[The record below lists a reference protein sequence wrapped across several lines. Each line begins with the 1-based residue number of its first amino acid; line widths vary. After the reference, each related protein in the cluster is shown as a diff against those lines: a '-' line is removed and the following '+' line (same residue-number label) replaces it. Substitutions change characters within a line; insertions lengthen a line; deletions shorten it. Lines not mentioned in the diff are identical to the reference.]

1 MVLLDEFNLTGFSVK
16 ITDNCFN
23 FIRGKIFTQVVF
35 LDLFKT
41 WKPTLQNTKLKNKRQ
56 AL

>member
-1 MVLLDEFNLTGFSVK
+1 MFLMRQLQMVLLDEFNLTGFSVK

-41 WKPTLQNTKLKNKRQ
+41 
-56 AL
+56 